1 MQNNV
6 PVSIKTFII
15 ETDLMNEKEVRL
27 SLKEHIALFDE
38 LETVVI
44 NDRKYPFTR
53 NRELAVKI
61 SKILNAQIVVNRVRT
76 RLGIPYNFFSL
87 EKYFNFKDDEK
98 NCYLFCLNDKRLYSF
113 EEFKE
118 KPIKKENKEK
128 RIGIRVDS
136 RLHEIYIKNSKYFNK
151 KIKEL
156 LENNKDFQK

>member
-61 SKILNAQIVVNRVRT
+61 SKILNTQIVVNRIRT

-113 EEFKE
+113 EELKE
-118 KPIKKENKEK
+118 IPNKNNKKIKI
-128 RIGIRVDS
+128 IGIRVDD
-136 RLHEIYIKNSKYFNK
+136 RLHDIYIKNSKFFNK